1 MMEKEIFLSQIYKEK
16 YMKEINV
23 AVTGGAG
30 QIAYS
35 LLPRLISGETFGPDT
50 KVNLRLIEIPQVVDK
65 LQGTIMELIDCGFEQ
80 TGELVATSD
89 IKEGVKD
96 ADWILLV
103 GSIPRGIVIDGKKIE
118 ERSDLLKINGGIFT
132 DQGAA
137 IGELAKSDAKILVVG
152 NPANTNALIGM
163 NSANNST
170 QQWFAMTALDAN
182 RAKAQLAEK
191 AAAEISSVKN
201 MIIWGNHSP
210 TMYPDPYNATING
223 VSAAEVINDNLWI
236 EDSYLPL
243 VQQRG
248 KAVIDAR
255 GASSAASAANAAI
268 DTVKAVINPTKEGDC
283 FSAAVVSDGSYG
295 IPEGLIFGF
304 PLRTNSNGEIEIIQ
318 GIELNEFA
326 QTKIKVTTEEL
337 ESEREAV
344 SDLIG

>member
-1 MMEKEIFLSQIYKEK
+1 
-16 YMKEINV
+16 MKEINV

-35 LLPRLISGETFGPDT
+35 LLPRLISGETFGQDT
-50 KVNLRLIEIPQVVDK
+50 KVNLRLVEIPQVVDK

-80 TGELVATSD
+80 TGELIATSD

-96 ADWILLV
+96 ADWVLLV

-137 IGELAKSDAKILVVG
+137 IGAFAKPDAKILVVG

-163 NSANNST
+163 NSANNPN
-170 QQWFAMTALDAN
+170 QKWFAMTALDAN

-191 AAAEISSVKN
+191 AEVKISSLKN

-210 TMYPDPYNATING
+210 TMYPDPYNATIDG
-223 VSAAEVINDNLWI
+223 TSAAEVINDAKWI
-236 EDSYLPL
+236 EDNYLPL

-268 DTVKAVINPTKEGDC
+268 DTVKSVMSPTPDGDC
-283 FSAAVVSDGSYG
+283 FSAAIASDGSYG
-295 IPEGLIFGF
+295 VPEGLIFGY
-304 PLRTNSNGEIEIIQ
+304 PLRTSSSGEVEIIQ
-318 GIELNEFA
+318 GIELNDFA
-326 QTKIKVTTEEL
+326 KAKIQITTEEL

-344 SDLIG
+344 SDLIN

>member
-1 MMEKEIFLSQIYKEK
+1 
-16 YMKEINV
+16 MKEINV

-35 LLPRLISGETFGPDT
+35 LLPRLVSGEAFGSDT

-80 TGELVATSD
+80 TGELTATSD
-89 IKEGVKD
+89 IREGVKD
-96 ADWILLV
+96 ADWVLLV

-137 IGELAKSDAKILVVG
+137 IGDLSKPDAKILVVG

-163 NSANNST
+163 NSANNAG

-191 AAAEISSVKN
+191 AKVEISSLKN

-223 VSAAEVINDNLWI
+223 TSAAEVINDINWL
-236 EDSYLPL
+236 EDDYLPL

-268 DTVKAVINPTKEGDC
+268 DTVKSVINPTQEGDC

-295 IPEGLIFGF
+295 VPEGLIFGF
-304 PLRTNSNGEIEIIQ
+304 PLRTNQSGEVEIVQDIEINDFAKSKIQ
-318 GIELNEFA
+318 I
-326 QTKIKVTTEEL
+326 TTEEL
-337 ESEREAV
+337 QSEREAV
-344 SDLIG
+344 ADLIS

>member
-1 MMEKEIFLSQIYKEK
+1 
-16 YMKEINV
+16 MKEINV

-35 LLPRLISGETFGPDT
+35 LLPRLVSGETFGSDT

-80 TGELVATSD
+80 TGELTATSD
-89 IKEGVKD
+89 IREGVKD
-96 ADWILLV
+96 ADWVLLV

-137 IGELAKSDAKILVVG
+137 IGELSKPDAKILVVG

-163 NSANNST
+163 NSANNDG

-191 AAAEISSVKN
+191 AKVEISSLKN

-210 TMYPDPYNATING
+210 TMYPDPYNATIDGN
-223 VSAAEVINDNLWI
+223 SAAEVINDTNWL
-236 EDSYLPL
+236 EDDYLPL

-268 DTVKAVINPTKEGDC
+268 DTVKSVINPTQEGDC

-295 IPEGLIFGF
+295 VPEGLIFGF
-304 PLRTNSNGEIEIIQ
+304 PLRTNPAGKVEIVQ
-318 GIELNEFA
+318 GIEINDFA
-326 QTKIKVTTEEL
+326 KSKIQITTEEL
-337 ESEREAV
+337 ESERKAV
-344 SDLIG
+344 ADLIS

>member
-1 MMEKEIFLSQIYKEK
+1 
-16 YMKEINV
+16 MKEINV

-35 LLPRLISGETFGPDT
+35 LLPRLVSGETFGSDT

-80 TGELVATSD
+80 TGELTATSD
-89 IKEGVKD
+89 IREGVKD

-137 IGELAKSDAKILVVG
+137 IGDLSKPDAKILVVG

-163 NSANNST
+163 NSANNAG

-191 AAAEISSVKN
+191 AKVEISSLKN

-210 TMYPDPYNATING
+210 TMYPDPYNATIDG
-223 VSAAEVINDNLWI
+223 TSAAEVINDINWL
-236 EDSYLPL
+236 EDDYLPL

-268 DTVKAVINPTKEGDC
+268 DTVKSVINPTQEGDC

-295 IPEGLIFGF
+295 VPEGLIFGF
-304 PLRTNSNGEIEIIQ
+304 PLRTNQSGEVEIVQ
-318 GIELNEFA
+318 GIEINDFA
-326 QTKIKVTTEEL
+326 KSKIQITTEEL
-337 ESEREAV
+337 QSEREAV
-344 SDLIG
+344 ADLIS

>member
-1 MMEKEIFLSQIYKEK
+1 
-16 YMKEINV
+16 MKEVNV

-35 LLPRLISGETFGPDT
+35 LLPRLVSGETFGSDT

-80 TGELVATSD
+80 TGELTATSD
-89 IKEGVKD
+89 IREGVKD
-96 ADWILLV
+96 ADWVLLV

-137 IGELAKSDAKILVVG
+137 IGDLSKPDAKILVVG

-163 NSANNST
+163 NSANNAG

-191 AAAEISSVKN
+191 AKVEISSLKN

-210 TMYPDPYNATING
+210 TMYPDPYNATIDG
-223 VSAAEVINDNLWI
+223 TSAAEVINDINWL
-236 EDSYLPL
+236 EDDYLPL

-268 DTVKAVINPTKEGDC
+268 DTVKSVINPTQEGDC

-295 IPEGLIFGF
+295 VPEGLIFGF
-304 PLRTNSNGEIEIIQ
+304 PLRTNQSREVEIVQ
-318 GIELNEFA
+318 GIEINDFA
-326 QTKIKVTTEEL
+326 KSKIQITTEEL

-344 SDLIG
+344 ADLIS

>member
-1 MMEKEIFLSQIYKEK
+1 
-16 YMKEINV
+16 MKEINV

-35 LLPRLISGETFGPDT
+35 LLPRLVSGETFGPDT

-65 LQGTIMELIDCGFEQ
+65 LQGTIMELIDCGFDQ
-80 TGELVATSD
+80 TGDLTATSD

-96 ADWILLV
+96 ADWVLLV

-132 DQGAA
+132 DQGSA

-163 NSANNST
+163 NKANNNS

-191 AAAEISSVKN
+191 ANVEISSVKN
-201 MIIWGNHSP
+201 MVIWGNHSP
-210 TMYPDPYNATING
+210 TMYPDPYNATIDG
-223 VSAAEVINDNLWI
+223 KSAAEVINDASWI
-236 EDSYLPL
+236 EDEYLPL

-268 DTVKAVINPTKEGDC
+268 DTVKSVINPTNDGDC

-295 IPEGLIFGF
+295 VPEGLIFGF
-304 PLRTNSNGEIEIIQ
+304 PLRTTEDGKVEIIQ

-326 QTKIKVTTEEL
+326 QTKIKVTTDEL

-344 SDLIG
+344 ADLIS

>member
-1 MMEKEIFLSQIYKEK
+1 
-16 YMKEINV
+16 MKEINV

-35 LLPRLISGETFGPDT
+35 LLPRLISGETFGSDT

-80 TGELVATSD
+80 TGELIATSD

-132 DQGAA
+132 DQGSA

-163 NSANNST
+163 HSANNSS
-170 QQWFAMTALDAN
+170 QQWFAMTGLDAN

-191 AAAEISSVKN
+191 AAVEISSIKN

-223 VSAAEVINDNLWI
+223 VSAAEVINDNLWL

-304 PLRTNSNGEIEIIQ
+304 PLSTNSNGEIEIIQ

-344 SDLIG
+344 TDLIG

>member
-1 MMEKEIFLSQIYKEK
+1 
-16 YMKEINV
+16 MKEINV

-35 LLPRLISGETFGPDT
+35 LLPRLISGETFGPDM

-65 LQGTIMELIDCGFEQ
+65 LQGTIMELMDCGFDQ
-80 TGELVATSD
+80 TGDLVATSD
-89 IKEGVKD
+89 IREGVKD
-96 ADWILLV
+96 ADWVLLV

-132 DQGAA
+132 DQGQA

-163 NSANNST
+163 NSANNPN

-191 AAAEISSVKN
+191 AGVEISSLKN

-210 TMYPDPYNATING
+210 TMYPDPHNATING
-223 VSAAEVINDNLWI
+223 KSAAEVIDDQEWLEEN
-236 EDSYLPL
+236 YLPL

-268 DTVKAVINPTKEGDC
+268 DTVKSVENSTNEGDC

-295 IPEGLIFGF
+295 VPEGLIFGF
-304 PLRTNSNGEIEIIQ
+304 PLRTTESGKVEIIQ
-318 GIELNEFA
+318 GVELNDFA
-326 QTKIKVTTEEL
+326 KSKIKITTEEL
-337 ESEREAV
+337 VSEREAV

>member
-1 MMEKEIFLSQIYKEK
+1 
-16 YMKEINV
+16 MKEINV

-35 LLPRLISGETFGPDT
+35 LLPRLVSGETFGPDT

-80 TGELVATSD
+80 TGKLIATSD

-96 ADWILLV
+96 ADWVLLV

-137 IGELAKSDAKILVVG
+137 IGELAKSDAKVLVVG

-163 NSANNST
+163 NKANNSS

-191 AAAEISSVKN
+191 AGVEISSLKN
-201 MIIWGNHSP
+201 MVIWGNHSP
-210 TMYPDPYNATING
+210 TMYPDPYNATIDG
-223 VSAAEVINDNLWI
+223 QSAAEVINDSKWL
-236 EDSYLPL
+236 EDDYLPL

-268 DTVKAVINPTKEGDC
+268 DTVKSVINPTEEGDC

-295 IPEGLIFGF
+295 VPEGLIFGF
-304 PLRTNSNGEIEIIQ
+304 PLQTTKEGKVEIIQ
-318 GIELNEFA
+318 GIELNDFA
-326 QTKIKVTTEEL
+326 KAKIKITTEEL
-337 ESEREAV
+337 ESERQAV
-344 SDLIG
+344 ADLIS

>member
-1 MMEKEIFLSQIYKEK
+1 
-16 YMKEINV
+16 MKEINV

-35 LLPRLISGETFGPDT
+35 LLPRLVSGETFGSDT

-80 TGELVATSD
+80 TGELTATSD
-89 IKEGVKD
+89 IREGVKD
-96 ADWILLV
+96 ADWVLLV

-137 IGELAKSDAKILVVG
+137 IGELSKPDAKILVVG

-163 NSANNST
+163 NSANNDG

-191 AAAEISSVKN
+191 AKVEISSLKN

-210 TMYPDPYNATING
+210 TMYPDPYNATIDGN
-223 VSAAEVINDNLWI
+223 SAAEVINDINWL
-236 EDSYLPL
+236 EDDYLPL

-268 DTVKAVINPTKEGDC
+268 DTVKSVINPTQEGDC

-295 IPEGLIFGF
+295 VPEGLIFGF
-304 PLRTNSNGEIEIIQ
+304 PLRTNPAGEVEIVQ
-318 GIELNEFA
+318 GIEINDFA
-326 QTKIKVTTEEL
+326 KSKIQITTEEL

-344 SDLIG
+344 ADLIS

>member
-1 MMEKEIFLSQIYKEK
+1 
-16 YMKEINV
+16 MKEINV

-35 LLPRLISGETFGPDT
+35 LLPRLVSGETFGSDT

-80 TGELVATSD
+80 TGELTATSD
-89 IKEGVKD
+89 IREGVKD
-96 ADWILLV
+96 ADWVLLV

-137 IGELAKSDAKILVVG
+137 IGDLSKPDAKILVVG

-163 NSANNST
+163 NSANNT
-170 QQWFAMTALDAN
+170 GQQWFAMTALDAN

-191 AAAEISSVKN
+191 AKVEISSLKN

-210 TMYPDPYNATING
+210 TMYPDPYNATIDG
-223 VSAAEVINDNLWI
+223 TSAAEVINDINWL
-236 EDSYLPL
+236 EDDYLPL

-268 DTVKAVINPTKEGDC
+268 DTVKSVINPTQEGDC

-295 IPEGLIFGF
+295 VPEGLIFGF
-304 PLRTNSNGEIEIIQ
+304 PLRTNQSGEVEIVQ
-318 GIELNEFA
+318 GIEINDFA
-326 QTKIKVTTEEL
+326 KSKIQITTEEL

-344 SDLIG
+344 ADLIS

>member
-1 MMEKEIFLSQIYKEK
+1 
-16 YMKEINV
+16 MKEINV

-35 LLPRLISGETFGPDT
+35 LLPRLVSGETFGSDT

-80 TGELVATSD
+80 TGELTATSD
-89 IKEGVKD
+89 IREGVKD
-96 ADWILLV
+96 ADWVLLV

-132 DQGAA
+132 DQGTA
-137 IGELAKSDAKILVVG
+137 IGELSKPDAKILVVG

-163 NSANNST
+163 NSANNDG

-191 AAAEISSVKN
+191 AKVEISSLKN

-210 TMYPDPYNATING
+210 TMYPDPYNATIDGN
-223 VSAAEVINDNLWI
+223 SAAEVINDINWL
-236 EDSYLPL
+236 EDDYLPL

-268 DTVKAVINPTKEGDC
+268 DTVKSVINPTQEGDC

-295 IPEGLIFGF
+295 VPEGLIFGF
-304 PLRTNSNGEIEIIQ
+304 PLRTNPAGEVEIVQ
-318 GIELNEFA
+318 GIEINDFA
-326 QTKIKVTTEEL
+326 KSKIQITTEEL
-337 ESEREAV
+337 ESERKAV
-344 SDLIG
+344 ADLIS